1 MKSYATIRISF
12 PSEKM
17 LKVVL
22 DALEP
27 EVEKVATSRSRVL
40 IQKDGNTLILKI
52 EAKDSSALRATLNSY
67 LHWISLIAD
76 TCSAVSTWPNKAL

>member
-67 LHWISLIAD
+67 LHWISLITD
-76 TCSAVSTWPNKAL
+76 TYSAVST